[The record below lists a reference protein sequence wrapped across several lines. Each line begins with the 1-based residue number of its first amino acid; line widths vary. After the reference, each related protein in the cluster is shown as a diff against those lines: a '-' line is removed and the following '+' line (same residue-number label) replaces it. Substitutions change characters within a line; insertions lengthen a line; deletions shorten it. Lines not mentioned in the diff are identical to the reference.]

1 MEIYKS
7 IMPHHLMDQELPPG
21 LLGSLVEN
29 AIDGIFL
36 IDGDGKILMAN
47 PAFHRL
53 FGYHSTFLINKNIN
67 QILPDLQNVPG
78 KQIDEKRD
86 VASYSRQM
94 TAIRKD
100 GATIPVRIALS
111 EIIYESERL
120 LSGIVH
126 DLSDIKNIER
136 ELIQLNQQLEQIV
149 AERTAELQDAID
161 RLLETNLLLNQSIE
175 KHKAFEAAL
184 LTTRDELKKS
194 LEKEKELGHLKSR
207 FISMASHEFKTPL
220 SSILSSAALISR
232 YNKIGQDAD
241 RSRHVDRIKASVT
254 HLNTILT
261 DFLSITRLEE
271 GRFEPQVSRFAA
283 DALIADLLSEIEV
296 LLKPQQALSFVY
308 KTDKLEMVS
317 DKNIFRN
324 ILYNLLS
331 NAIKYS
337 GESTSIECKV
347 KRKGSNIII
356 EIKDHG
362 IGIPVKDRKHI
373 GSRFFRSSNVTH
385 LQGTGLGLNIV
396 RTYLNFLRGDLTFK
410 SHEDRGTTFIVTIPA
425 IHEE

>member
-7 IMPHHLMDQELPPG
+7 TVPHDLMDYDLTPS

-36 IDGDGKILMAN
+36 IDSHGKILMAN

-53 FGYHSTFLINKNIN
+53 FGYHSAFLIHKNIN
-67 QILPDLQNVPG
+67 QILPDLQANPEN
-78 KQIDEKRD
+78 KNEEKRD
-86 VASYSRQM
+86 VVNYSRQI
-94 TAIRKD
+94 TAVREN
-100 GATIPVRIALS
+100 GVTIPVRIALS
-111 EIIYESERL
+111 EIIYENDRL

-126 DLSDIKNIER
+126 DLSEIKNIEK
-136 ELIQLNQQLEQIV
+136 ELMQLNQQLEQIV
-149 AERTAELQDAID
+149 VERTAELQNAID
-161 RLLETNLLLNQSIE
+161 RLLETNMLLNQSIE
-175 KHKAFEAAL
+175 KHKTFEAAL
-184 LTTRDELKKS
+184 LSTRDELKKS

-232 YNKIGQDAD
+232 YNKIDQDGD
-241 RSRHVDRIKASVT
+241 RSRHVDRIKASVI

-283 DALIADLLSEIEV
+283 DVLIADLLSEIEV
-296 LLKPQQALSFVY
+296 LLKPQQALSFEY
-308 KTDKLEMVS
+308 KTDKLEMIS
-317 DKNIFRN
+317 DKNLFRN

-337 GESTSIECKV
+337 DESTSIECKV
-347 KRKGSNIII
+347 KRKGPYLII

-362 IGIPVKDRKHI
+362 VGIPVQDRKHI

-396 RTYLNFLRGDLTFK
+396 RTYLNFLRGNLTFK